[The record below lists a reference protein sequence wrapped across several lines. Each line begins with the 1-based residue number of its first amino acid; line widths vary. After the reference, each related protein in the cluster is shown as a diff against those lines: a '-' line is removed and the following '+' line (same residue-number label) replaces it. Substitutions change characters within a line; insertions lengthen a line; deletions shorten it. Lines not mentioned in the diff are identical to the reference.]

1 MCAAVWVVVYL
12 LHLPNHI
19 GWGDL
24 RFSDLFFLCTFAN
37 HVHSYALFY
46 VLVGVFIPLTVSFIC
61 YLQIYLKV
69 KDSKLT
75 RTRILFSAAAG
86 QGENPTSQ
94 ELLTV
99 NASFSSRRSAANTS
113 DSELDMNS
121 GNCLTISQKFL
132 DDLKVI
138 QVGKEMSCMGS
149 QKDGYWF
156 N

>member
-1 MCAAVWVVVYL
+1 MNVV
-12 LHLPNHI
+12 
-19 GWGDL
+19 
-24 RFSDLFFLCTFAN
+24 A
-37 HVHSYALFY
+37 
-46 VLVGVFIPLTVSFIC
+46 
-61 YLQIYLKV
+61 K
-69 KDSKLT
+69 
-75 RTRILFSAAAG
+75 
-86 QGENPTSQ
+86 
-94 ELLTV
+94 
-99 NASFSSRRSAANTS
+99 SAANTS